1 VIVCC
6 ALDTTVG
13 YLLGETEDSELF
25 KDPAM
30 LERLKEL
37 SHLPE
42 HDKNCILYAL
52 DGLLQNV
59 KAKQAFG
66 Q

>member
-1 VIVCC
+1 MAS

-13 YLLGETEDSELF
+13 YLLGETEDDALF

-30 LERLKEL
+30 LKRLKEL
-37 SHLPE
+37 SKLPE
-42 HDKNCILYAL
+42 YDKSRILYAL

-59 KAKQAFG
+59 KAKKAF